1 MRKPIASV
9 VAVIALVALAVL
21 WLRNRQTFS
30 EIESDL
36 VDAARQAGKTA
47 DEIADDLKNA
57 AREAGKAA
65 DAASEAVDE
74 FNAAFERPPDPT
86 T

>member
-21 WLRNRQTFS
+21 WMRNRQTFS
-30 EIESDL
+30 EIGRDL
-36 VDAARQAGKTA
+36 EDAARQAGHTA

-65 DAASEAVDE
+65 DAASDAVEE
-74 FNAAFERPPDPT
+74 FNAAFDGPD
-86 T
+86 